1 MSEDFKDLYNMLTSE
16 REDIASSKA
25 EFEKTV
31 NELLG
36 SIRSLM
42 IPNIDLTKEFDLST
56 NFETFMIEDIN
67 TKHHLHV
74 DAINYKIAVLQ
85 EYLQSLFTEKKFLEY
100 RRSKE
105 EEMTKEEYIEYISSL
120 EDATN
125 LIEKWYQEFMQK

>member
-1 MSEDFKDLYNMLTSE
+1 MSEDFKDLYNMFSNE

-25 EFEKTV
+25 EFEKTI

-42 IPNIDLTKEFDLST
+42 IPNIDLTREFDLST

-85 EYLQSLFTEKKFLEY
+85 EYLQSLFIEKKFMDF
-100 RRSKE
+100 RRIKE
-105 EEMTKEEYIEYISSL
+105 EEMSKEEYVEYINNL
-120 EDATN
+120 EYATIT
-125 LIEKWYQEFMQK
+125 IEKWYQEFMQK